1 MMKRFK
7 IGLPIIVEGRY
18 DKHRLSSLLDAR
30 IITTDGFGIFREE
43 EKRVFI
49 RRLAARGGII
59 VMTDSDGAG
68 LVIRNYL
75 KSVLPAGSIRHVYIP
90 QVQGRERR
98 KKTCSKEGL
107 LGVEGIDADTLRSLL
122 EPYAEGSETYR
133 RHCGL
138 TKADFYADGMSGWP
152 DSARRRRCFASDA
165 GLPANLSANALLEAI
180 NMLCLEEEYRLF
192 IDNATRGEK
201 TT

>member
-1 MMKRFK
+1 MIKRLK
-7 IGLPIIVEGRY
+7 ISLPIIVEGRY

-43 EKRVFI
+43 EKRAFI

-68 LVIRNYL
+68 LIIRNYL

-98 KKTCSKEGL
+98 KKTGSKEGL
-107 LGVEGIDADTLRSLL
+107 IGVEGIDADTLLRLL
-122 EPYAEGSETYR
+122 EPYAEGCGTDP
-133 RHCGL
+133 HCTI
-138 TKADFYADGMSGWP
+138 TKSDFYADGMSGRP
-152 DSARRRRCFASDA
+152 DSARRRRAFASIA

-180 NMLCLEEEYRLF
+180 NMLGLDREYRLF
-192 IDNATRGEK
+192 INENAENAE
-201 TT
+201 